1 MNDENTTIQELK
13 KKIAQFVRE
22 RDWEQYHSPKN
33 LSMAIAIEAAE
44 LMEKFQWLDV
54 DESRKEIT
62 FNRKEIQE
70 ELTDIFSCLLSFA
83 YFYGI
88 DLSDA
93 FERKMESNVQKYPV
107 KKVKG
112 KGIKA
117 INLCRKTYTKH
128 KN

>member
-1 MNDENTTIQELK
+1 MNDESMTIQELK
-13 KKIAQFVRE
+13 NKMAQFVRE
-22 RDWEQYHSPKN
+22 RDWEKYHSPKN

-54 DESRKEIT
+54 GDSRKEIIC
-62 FNRKEIQE
+62 NKKEIEE
-70 ELTDIFSCLLSFA
+70 ELADIFACLLSFA

-88 DLSDA
+88 DLSDS
-93 FERKMESNVQKYPV
+93 FEHKMESNAQKYPI
-107 KKVKG
+107 KKVKD

-117 INLCRKTYTKH
+117 VNLCRKAYVKH

>member
-1 MNDENTTIQELK
+1 MNDVNTTIQELK
-13 KKIAQFVRE
+13 NKMAQFVRE

-33 LSMAIAIEAAE
+33 LSMAVAIEAAE

-54 DESRKEIT
+54 SDSRKKIT
-62 FNRKEIQE
+62 CNKKEIEE
-70 ELTDIFSCLLSFA
+70 ELADILSCLLSFS

-88 DLSDA
+88 DLSDV
-93 FERKMESNVQKYPV
+93 FERKMESNAQKYPV
-107 KKVKG
+107 NKVKG

-117 INLCRKTYTKH
+117 VNLCRKTYAKY

>member
-1 MNDENTTIQELK
+1 MNDKNSTIQELK
-13 KKIAQFVRE
+13 EKMAQFVEE
-22 RDWEQYHSPKN
+22 RDWEKYHSPKN

-44 LMEKFQWLDV
+44 LMEKFQWLDG
-54 DESRKEIT
+54 DDSRKEISC
-62 FNRKEIQE
+62 NKKEIEE
-70 ELTDIFSCLLSFA
+70 ELADIFSCLLSFA

-93 FERKMESNVQKYPV
+93 FAHKMKSNAQKYPV

-117 INLCRKTYTKH
+117 VNLCRKTYK
-128 KN
+128 KNKN

>member
-1 MNDENTTIQELK
+1 MNDDKTTMQELK
-13 KKIAQFVRE
+13 NKMAQFVCE

-54 DESRKEIT
+54 AESRKEIAC
-62 FNRKEIQE
+62 NKKEIEE
-70 ELTDIFSCLLSFA
+70 ELADIFSGLLSFA

-88 DLSDA
+88 DLSNA
-93 FERKMESNVQKYPV
+93 FEHKMEKNEQKYPV
-107 KKVKG
+107 KEVKG

-117 INLCRKTYTKH
+117 INLCRKMYAKC